1 MNMKSMLK
9 VLALGMF
16 GLLMTMK
23 AKADCSPFSGTP
35 QDITMPFVVADLTFG
50 KDSAVGEVIY
60 RQQFDTDAQ
69 LECISDYGRVF
80 YSVSGSVIGG
90 KPVPGHT
97 GYYETG
103 IPGVGIGFEVY
114 GGLMAGVWGALPGT
128 HGAVKL
134 CGNHGEH
141 CGYTI
146 RPRLG
151 VTLKKTGEIVSGTV
165 DLATLPAVT
174 LFLDKARVLDLKMTG
189 SLAVSSRTCRAASNV
204 DVDMGTV
211 SNVFRGKG
219 SVSTWKDFNITLTDC
234 PAFHGYYKLYGN
246 QWYDDGS
253 STVRVPDMN
262 ALKIFVEPTVS
273 AVDVN
278 TGILALDKSAPG
290 DEPEAQGVGLQIGS
304 RTGGNFRLNSPED
317 TGVTLTNVDGAS
329 YTIPLKARYIQTA
342 DSITSGPGNASA
354 IFTVQ
359 YY

>member
-1 MNMKSMLK
+1 MKSMLK
-9 VLALGMF
+9 ALALGMF

-23 AKADCSPFSGTP
+23 AKADCYSFSGTP
-35 QDITMPFVVADLTFG
+35 QDITMPFVVTDLTFG
-50 KDSAVGEVIY
+50 KDNAVGELIY
-60 RQQFDTDAQ
+60 RQQFDADAQ

-80 YSVSGSVIGG
+80 YRVAGGIIGG

-103 IPGVGIGFEVY
+103 IPGVGIGFAVS
-114 GGLMAGVWGALPGT
+114 GGLSDRLWGALPGS
-128 HGAVKL
+128 HSAVKM
-134 CGNHGEH
+134 CGSHGED
-141 CGYTI
+141 CGYTP
-146 RPRLG
+146 RLRLG

-174 LFLDKARVLDLKMTG
+174 LSLDGARVLDLKMTG
-189 SLAVSSRTCRAASNV
+189 SLTVSFRTCSVASTV

-219 SVSTWKDFNITLTDC
+219 SVSAWKDFDIALTGC
-234 PAFHGYYKLYGN
+234 PAFHGYYNFYGN
-246 QWYDDGS
+246 QWYADGS
-253 STVRVPDMN
+253 STVYGPSSN
-262 ALKIFVEPTVS
+262 TLKIFIEPTVS
-273 AVDVN
+273 ALDVDK
-278 TGILALDKSAPG
+278 GILALDKSAPG
-290 DEPEAQGVGLQIGS
+290 DDPEAQGVGLQIGS
-304 RTGGNFRLNSPED
+304 RRGGNFRLNRPED